1 MKFLIQNTTAND
13 KFIVRFTGETLC
25 IPKYDFIQFDSDD
38 AVECNYWSRLTPD
51 VTSGICVIT
60 NPSRIQLFNKLKA
73 CGKYNNKCSTIE
85 PTNTTIN
92 SVEVETTSKTE
103 VAVEPEQ
110 LTTSVEELDIPVDV
124 VETPNTVEDFVEVPT
139 EETAT
144 VETKEVV
151 EEITDTEEVNTSNV
165 VDVTEDTTTENTV
178 EAVDTSITY
187 TEEELSNMSKEE
199 LQGILNS
206 LGIEYRKN
214 SSVSKL
220 INLILENN

>member
-38 AVECNYWSRLTPD
+38 AVECNYWSNLANTVTP
-51 VTSGICVIT
+51 GMNIIT
-60 NPSRIQLFNKLKA
+60 NPSRIKLFNKLKA

-92 SVEVETTSKTE
+92 SVEVETTLETE
-103 VAVEPEQ
+103 VVVEPEQ
-110 LTTSVEELDIPVDV
+110 LNTSIEELDIPVDV
-124 VETPNTVEDFVEVPT
+124 VETPNTVEDVVEVPVEETVTTET
-139 EETAT
+139 EEA
-144 VETKEVV
+144 V
-151 EEITDTEEVNTSNV
+151 EEVTNTEEVTTSDAAEV
-165 VDVTEDTTTENTV
+165 AKDTTTEDTV
-178 EAVDTSITY
+178 ETTDTPITY
-187 TEEELSNMSKEE
+187 TEEELSNMSREE

>member
-1 MKFLIQNTTAND
+1 MKFLIQNTTADD

-38 AVECNYWSRLTPD
+38 ATECNYWARLTHD
-51 VTSGICVIT
+51 VTSGIHIIT
-60 NPSRIQLFNKLKA
+60 NPSRIKLLNKLKA

-92 SVEVETTSKTE
+92 SVEVETASESE

-124 VETPNTVEDFVEVPT
+124 VETPNTVKDVVEVPT
-139 EETAT
+139 EEPVT
-144 VETKEVV
+144 VETEEVV
-151 EEITDTEEVNTSNV
+151 DEITGTEEVNTSDV
-165 VDVTEDTTTENTV
+165 VEVTEDTAAEDAV
-178 EAVDTSITY
+178 ETVDTPITY

-199 LQGILNS
+199 LQEILNS

-214 SSVSKL
+214 SSISKL